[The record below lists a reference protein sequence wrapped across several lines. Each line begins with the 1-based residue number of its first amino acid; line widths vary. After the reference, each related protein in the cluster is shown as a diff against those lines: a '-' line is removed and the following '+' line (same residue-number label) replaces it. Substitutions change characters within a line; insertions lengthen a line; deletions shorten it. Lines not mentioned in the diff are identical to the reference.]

1 MASYPSA
8 VYAPRTKENK
18 TGIVYDPTQKTIGY
32 AEDVVKLDNEVVA
45 LETELGL
52 LPKATSASVQE
63 RLKGIRSLSDAAADV
78 LVVKGS
84 NVGIG
89 TTGPAGQIAL
99 ANQIFTSD
107 ALKTYTATNGVA
119 GQSIF
124 NSYYTVSALGD
135 VGPYPRMLDIASV
148 GSPDGTN
155 GGGVIRFLTN
165 PITNNSPAVERMRI
179 NSNGNVGIGTTIPT
193 AKLDINS
200 DIMRLRTAKTPA
212 SAGAA
217 GNAGDICWDA
227 NFIYICVATN
237 SWTRVAIAAW

>member
-1 MASYPSA
+1 LTIFYFMASYPSA

-32 AEDVVKLDNEVVA
+32 VEDVVKLDNEVVA

-89 TTGPAGQIAL
+89 TTAPSGKLHLSGSTLVDSWMSDTAAAL
-99 ANQIFTSD
+99 DTKNWVWQVGSAVGTGVMRLRALNDAN
-107 ALKTYTATNGVA
+107 TNGVNA
-119 GQSIF
+119 IEFTRTGISTIVTSIM
-124 NSYYTVSALGD
+124 S
-135 VGPYPRMLDIASV
+135 
-148 GSPDGTN
+148 
-155 GGGVIRFLTN
+155 
-165 PITNNSPAVERMRI
+165 
-179 NSNGNVGIGTTIPT
+179 GNVGIGTIPT